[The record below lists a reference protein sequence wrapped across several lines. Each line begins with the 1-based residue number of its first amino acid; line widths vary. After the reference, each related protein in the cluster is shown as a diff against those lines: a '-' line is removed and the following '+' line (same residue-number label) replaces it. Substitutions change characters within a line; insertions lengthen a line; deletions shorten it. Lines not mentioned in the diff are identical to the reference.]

1 MQSTPSELG
10 AQAELA
16 VAAALTRA
24 GKQVY
29 LPFFAAHARVDLI
42 FEDELGFHRVQCKT
56 SRVVGDVI
64 AFATCSNSKQVR
76 RDYRGEVD
84 LFGVYSPE
92 LDRVFMVPV
101 GDVPLRLGHLR
112 LRPARNGQAKR
123 IRWANEYALDRET
136 LLSHS
141 T

>member
-1 MQSTPSELG
+1 MNSIPSELG

-16 VAAALTRA
+16 VASALTRA
-24 GKQVY
+24 GRQVY

-56 SRVVGDVI
+56 SRLRGDVVT
-64 AFATCSNSKQVR
+64 FATCSNTKHVR
-76 RDYRGEVD
+76 KDYRGEVD

-92 LDRVFMVPV
+92 LDQVFMVPV

-112 LRPARNGQAKR
+112 LRPARNGQSKG
-123 IRWANEYALDRET
+123 IRWAADYVVDT
-136 LLSHS
+136 
-141 T
+141 